1 MTIFMKPQK
10 SKKGEHLAS
19 YIVDMMLHLG
29 EKGCRKLN
37 GWTIP
42 FLLRHFT
49 EITDLE
55 VLSGWKRKIAEIL
68 CFIGNVSLSVAI
80 GSFFSDQYKGLLGI
94 PIAFGFYL
102 GAVAIFKWAYNETL

>member
-1 MTIFMKPQK
+1 MTVFKKPQK
-10 SKKGEHLAS
+10 PKKGEKLAS

-29 EKGCRKLN
+29 EKGFRKLN
-37 GWTIP
+37 RWTIP
-42 FLLRHFT
+42 FLVRHFT
-49 EITDLE
+49 EITDPE

-68 CFIGNVSLSVAI
+68 CFIGNVSLLVAL
-80 GSFFSDQYKGLLGI
+80 GSFLSDQYKGLLAI

>member
-1 MTIFMKPQK
+1 MDDPLFVKA
-10 SKKGEHLAS
+10 L
-19 YIVDMMLHLG
+19 YRD
-29 EKGCRKLN
+29 
-37 GWTIP
+37 
-42 FLLRHFT
+42 
-49 EITDLE
+49 TDLE